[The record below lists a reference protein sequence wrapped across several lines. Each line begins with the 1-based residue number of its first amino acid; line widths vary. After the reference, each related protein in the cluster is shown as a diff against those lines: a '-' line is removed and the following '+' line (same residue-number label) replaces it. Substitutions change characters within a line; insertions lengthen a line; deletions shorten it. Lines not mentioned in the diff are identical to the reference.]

1 MNINIIAPRA
11 QIKLPLLPLTATL
24 TKSKSCQVAVWGY
37 KGRVGVVMKV
47 AVSKMPAGKVRR
59 LSFYA
64 TVMAFFMMVVEPTY
78 ASANMQFYVT
88 IPNEAATPQPTS
100 DSDSPVDSTPSLLEL
115 DGVKNVD
122 AATMALLSL
131 AIRQVELA
139 REPQG
144 AKQVAKVLIAEK
156 YQWGQGQYEC
166 LNNLWTKESNWNYKA
181 RNKVSGAHGIPQALP
196 ATKMEIVGTD
206 WRTNPVTQISWG
218 LKYIDE
224 RYDTPCKAWSKFK
237 RSRWY

>member
-1 MNINIIAPRA
+1 MKILVA
-11 QIKLPLLPLTATL
+11 QIPT
-24 TKSKSCQVAVWGY
+24 
-37 KGRVGVVMKV
+37 
-47 AVSKMPAGKVRR
+47 GKVRR

-64 TVMAFFMMVVEPTY
+64 AAMAFFMMVVEPTS

-88 IPNEAATPQPTS
+88 IPNESSNLESAP
-100 DSDSPVDSTPSLLEL
+100 DSDLPADTTPSLLEL

-122 AATMALLSL
+122 ASTMALLSL

-144 AKQVAKVLIAEK
+144 AKQVAKALIAEK
-156 YQWGQGQYEC
+156 YQWGEEQYSC
-166 LNNLWTKESNWNYKA
+166 LNKLWTKESHWNYKA
-181 RNKVSGAHGIPQALP
+181 RNKVSGAHGIAQALP
-196 ATKMEIVGTD
+196 ATKMEVVGTD

-218 LKYIDE
+218 LKYINE
-224 RYDTPCKAWSKFK
+224 RYDSPCKAWSKFK

>member
-1 MNINIIAPRA
+1 
-11 QIKLPLLPLTATL
+11 
-24 TKSKSCQVAVWGY
+24 
-37 KGRVGVVMKV
+37 VGVVMKIRV
-47 AVSKMPAGKVRR
+47 AQIPTGKVRR

-64 TVMAFFMMVVEPTY
+64 AAMAFFMMVVEPTY

-88 IPNEAATPQPTS
+88 IPSEAATPQPAS
-100 DSDSPVDSTPSLLEL
+100 DSDLPVDTTPSLLEL

-122 AATMALLSL
+122 ASTMALLSL
-131 AIRQVELA
+131 AIRQVESA

-144 AKQVAKVLIAEK
+144 AKKVAKALSAER
-156 YQWGQGQYEC
+156 YQWNEAQYSC
-166 LNNLWTKESNWNYKA
+166 LNKLWTKESNWNYKA

-218 LKYIDE
+218 LKYINE

>member
-1 MNINIIAPRA
+1 MKILVA
-11 QIKLPLLPLTATL
+11 QI
-24 TKSKSCQVAVWGY
+24 
-37 KGRVGVVMKV
+37 
-47 AVSKMPAGKVRR
+47 PAGKVRR

-64 TVMAFFMMVVEPTY
+64 AAMAFFLMVIEPTS

-88 IPNEAATPQPTS
+88 IPNESSNLESAP
-100 DSDSPVDSTPSLLEL
+100 DSDLPADTTPSLLEL

-122 AATMALLSL
+122 ASTMALLSL

-144 AKQVAKVLIAEK
+144 AKQVAKALIAEK
-156 YQWGQGQYEC
+156 YQWDEEQYSC
-166 LNNLWTKESNWNYKA
+166 LNKLWTKESHWNYKA
-181 RNKVSGAHGIPQALP
+181 RNKVSGAHGIAQALP

-218 LKYIDE
+218 LKYINE
-224 RYDTPCKAWSKFK
+224 RYDSPCKAWSKFK

>member
-1 MNINIIAPRA
+1 MKILVA
-11 QIKLPLLPLTATL
+11 QIPT
-24 TKSKSCQVAVWGY
+24 
-37 KGRVGVVMKV
+37 
-47 AVSKMPAGKVRR
+47 GKVRR

-64 TVMAFFMMVVEPTY
+64 AAMAFFLMVLEPTS

-88 IPNEAATPQPTS
+88 IPSEATTPQPAP
-100 DSDSPVDSTPSLLEL
+100 DSDLSADTTPSLLEL

-122 AATMALLSL
+122 ASTMALLSL

-144 AKQVAKVLIAEK
+144 AKQVAKALIAEK
-156 YQWGQGQYEC
+156 YQWGEEQYSC
-166 LNNLWTKESNWNYKA
+166 LNKLWTKESHWNYKA
-181 RNKVSGAHGIPQALP
+181 RNKVSGAHGIAQALP

-206 WRTNPVTQISWG
+206 WRTNPVTQITWG
-218 LKYIDE
+218 LKYISE

>member
-1 MNINIIAPRA
+1 MKILVA
-11 QIKLPLLPLTATL
+11 QIPT
-24 TKSKSCQVAVWGY
+24 
-37 KGRVGVVMKV
+37 
-47 AVSKMPAGKVRR
+47 GKVRR

-64 TVMAFFMMVVEPTY
+64 AAMAFFMMVVEPTY

-88 IPNEAATPQPTS
+88 IPSEATTPQPAS
-100 DSDSPVDSTPSLLEL
+100 DSDLPADTTPSLLEL

-122 AATMALLSL
+122 ASTMALLSL

-144 AKQVAKVLIAEK
+144 AKQVAKALIAEK
-156 YQWGQGQYEC
+156 YQWDEEQYSC
-166 LNNLWTKESNWNYKA
+166 LNKLWTKESNWNYKA
-181 RNKVSGAHGIPQALP
+181 RNKVSGAHGIAQALP
-196 ATKMEIVGTD
+196 ATKMEVVGTD

-218 LKYIDE
+218 LKYINE
-224 RYDTPCKAWSKFK
+224 RYDSPCKAWSKFK

>member
-1 MNINIIAPRA
+1 
-11 QIKLPLLPLTATL
+11 
-24 TKSKSCQVAVWGY
+24 VAVSGL
-37 KGRVGVVMKV
+37 KRKVGVVMKIVV
-47 AVSKMPAGKVRR
+47 AQIPAGKVRR

-64 TVMAFFMMVVEPTY
+64 AAMAFFMLVVEPTY

-88 IPNEAATPQPTS
+88 IPSEATSPQS
-100 DSDSPVDSTPSLLEL
+100 ESDSPVDTTPSLLEL
-115 DGVKNVD
+115 DGVKSVD
-122 AATMALLSL
+122 ASTMALLSL

-139 REPQG
+139 REPRG
-144 AKQVAKVLIAEK
+144 AKLVAKALIAEK
-156 YQWGQGQYEC
+156 YQWGEGQYAC
-166 LNNLWTKESNWNYKA
+166 LNKLWTKESHWNYKA

-218 LKYIDE
+218 LKYINE
-224 RYDTPCKAWSKFK
+224 RYDTPCKAWGKFK

>member
-1 MNINIIAPRA
+1 MLKR
-11 QIKLPLLPLTATL
+11 K
-24 TKSKSCQVAVWGY
+24 
-37 KGRVGVVMKV
+37 VGVVMKILV
-47 AVSKMPAGKVRR
+47 AQIPTGKVRR

-64 TVMAFFMMVVEPTY
+64 AAMAFFLMVLEPTS

-88 IPNEAATPQPTS
+88 IPSEATTPQPAP
-100 DSDSPVDSTPSLLEL
+100 DSDLSADTTPSLLEL

-122 AATMALLSL
+122 ASTMALLSL

-144 AKQVAKVLIAEK
+144 AKQVAKALIAEK
-156 YQWGQGQYEC
+156 YQWGEEQYSC
-166 LNNLWTKESNWNYKA
+166 LNKLWTKESHWNYKA
-181 RNKVSGAHGIPQALP
+181 RNKVSGAHGIAQALP

-218 LKYIDE
+218 LKYINE
-224 RYDTPCKAWSKFK
+224 RYDSPCKAWSKFK